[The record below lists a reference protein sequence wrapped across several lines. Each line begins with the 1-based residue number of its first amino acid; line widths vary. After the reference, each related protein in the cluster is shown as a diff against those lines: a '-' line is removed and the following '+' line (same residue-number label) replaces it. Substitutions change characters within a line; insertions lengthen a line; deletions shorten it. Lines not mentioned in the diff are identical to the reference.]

1 MEKTKIKKKEDAN
14 GPFFKNTKLCLGDK
28 CTSNWP
34 TYLDMTNLSS
44 ELDTYPLPSLS
55 NTRNACNEI
64 VGIVRFKKLP
74 WTLKTPMPFVCCF
87 GAKLE
92 TWHVLQGK
100 NIPHQCPLV
109 QILSNSLLSFIFSLS
124 SLCSIPLINLSFYRW
139 EWNPGLHHFPP
150 SLLRFDGSHQC
161 SCVLNIKFT
170 RYAYHRLDLYLAFDQ
185 TMA

>member
-1 MEKTKIKKKEDAN
+1 
-14 GPFFKNTKLCLGDK
+14 
-28 CTSNWP
+28 
-34 TYLDMTNLSS
+34 MTNLSS

-74 WTLKTPMPFVCCF
+74 WTLKTPMPFACCF
-87 GAKLE
+87 GAKVE
-92 TWHVLQGK
+92 TWHVLQGN
-100 NIPHQCPLV
+100 NINFPHQCPLV

-150 SLLRFDGSHQC
+150 SLLRFDGSPRLLCVEHKIHQIC
-161 SCVLNIKFT
+161 LPQTWSLLSIWPNNGLT
-170 RYAYHRLDLYLAFDQ
+170 RK
-185 TMA
+185 